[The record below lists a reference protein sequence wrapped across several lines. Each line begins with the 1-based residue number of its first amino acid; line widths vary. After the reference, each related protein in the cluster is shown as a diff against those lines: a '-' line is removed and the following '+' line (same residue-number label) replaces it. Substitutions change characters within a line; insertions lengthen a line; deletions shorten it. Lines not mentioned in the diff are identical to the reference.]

1 LWPRNARE
9 LRLAVQ
15 ADAGEDSSHADAIA
29 TASAAPGTRH
39 ASGRAGP
46 PVTFLLV
53 LGGLSLALLVG
64 CWVLYPM
71 AMALRARHRGA
82 VVPPD
87 PPEWPRVTV
96 ILATREEPTLVHRK
110 VEALLAS
117 DYPADLL
124 DVVVAVDAEGEE
136 RWALPPH
143 LSPRA
148 RVVRGD
154 RPGGKA
160 CALNAGLRA
169 TTHEIVVFADTHQ
182 EFERDAIAAL
192 VRRLG
197 DPAIGAVSGA
207 LHLPE
212 RGTPALAR
220 AYWDYE
226 RRLREHEA
234 RVASAV
240 GTTGAIWAM
249 RRSLW
254 MPLPDG
260 LILDD
265 VHTPMRLVLS
275 GHRVSFAPEARA
287 LERRHVSEDAELR
300 RKIRTLTGNVQLLFW
315 MPALLSPG
323 RNPIWAQFLFHKVL
337 RLLTPYLV
345 AMLLLCGLGVV
356 LLALPRDAAM
366 TLRWVVLGAAAVTG
380 AALLA
385 PPLQGVRRHLWFAA
399 RVQLAVITAT
409 VNGVRGRWDVWS
421 T

>member
-1 LWPRNARE
+1 MVKIAP
-9 LRLAVQ
+9 
-15 ADAGEDSSHADAIA
+15 HADA
-29 TASAAPGTRH
+29 TAAALPARD
-39 ASGRAGP
+39 AGFDSVP
-46 PVTFLLV
+46 AAIPVTFLLA
-53 LGGLSLALLVG
+53 LGGVSLALLLG
-64 CWVLYPM
+64 CWAIYPL
-71 AMALRARHRGA
+71 AMALRARHRVA
-82 VVPPD
+82 ALPVD
-87 PPEWPRVTV
+87 PSDWPGVTV
-96 ILATREEPTLVHRK
+96 ILATREEPALVHRK

-117 DYPADLL
+117 DYPPDRL
-124 DVVVAVDAEGEE
+124 DVVVAVDADEEE
-136 RWALPPH
+136 RWAVPPQ
-143 LSPRA
+143 LAPRA

-160 CALNAGLRA
+160 CALNAGVRA
-169 TTHEIVVFADTHQ
+169 ATREIVVFSDTHQ
-182 EFERDAIAAL
+182 EFEREAIAAL
-192 VRRLG
+192 VRRLA
-197 DPAIGAVSGA
+197 DPSIGAVSGA

-220 AYWDYE
+220 AYWTYE

-249 RRSLW
+249 RRVLW
-254 MPLPDG
+254 TPLPDG

-265 VHTPMRLVLS
+265 VHTPMRLVLA

-315 MPALLSPG
+315 MPAVLSPAH
-323 RNPIWAQFLFHKVL
+323 NPIWAQFLFHKVL
-337 RLLTPYLV
+337 RLLTPYLATLV
-345 AMLLLCGLGVV
+345 ALCAVGVL
-356 LLALPRDAAM
+356 LLALPGDVALA
-366 TLRWVVLGAAAVTG
+366 LIAVVLGAAAVI
-380 AALLA
+380 AVALLA
-385 PPLQGVRRHLWFAA
+385 PPLQRVRRHLQFAA